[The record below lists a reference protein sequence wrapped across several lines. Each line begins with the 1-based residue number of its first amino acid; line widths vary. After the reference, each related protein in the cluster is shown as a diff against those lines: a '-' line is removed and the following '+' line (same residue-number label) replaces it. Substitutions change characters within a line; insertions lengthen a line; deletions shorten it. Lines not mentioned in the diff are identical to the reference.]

1 MATTTTS
8 TSSTPRRRRSAPRPI
23 TPISGFVC
31 PREDLQGRV
40 RDGTVTLLDDC
51 LDTFELYRRVAAT
64 SDDRTHRRR
73 ALGQPDELRKALAL
87 DSDEYAAYHAAILR
101 LRAWCEQDPDSAA
114 REMVALTIA
123 QVEQDLRC
131 AAAKR
136 VLTDAS
142 RWQAVNDAKVRAVT
156 WLYTARDELV
166 AGLGWPHPGEE
177 VIVQTTYTAG
187 VGKRAEQVTY
197 DGPAWYA
204 TSFNTMNTMHSVSV
218 VDALDH
224 AHVVWTPLRDGN
236 HGPAMPDGDI
246 PMRLAAAPDRRLVAP
261 VPRWPTTD
269 DVPEYDVTAGVG
281 VGEQVGL
288 LL

>member
-1 MATTTTS
+1 MATTTRS
-8 TSSTPRRRRSAPRPI
+8 TGAAPRRRRRASRPP
-23 TPISGFVC
+23 TTISGFVC
-31 PREDLQGRV
+31 PREDLAGRV
-40 RDGTVTLLDDC
+40 RERTLMLLDEC
-51 LDTFELYRRVAAT
+51 LDTFELYRLVAAT
-64 SDDRTHRRR
+64 SDDRAHRRR
-73 ALGQPDELRKALAL
+73 ALGNPDELRKALAL
-87 DSDEYAAYHAAILR
+87 DSDEYAAYHAAILQ
-101 LRAWCEQDPDSAA
+101 LRAECEQDPGSAA

-123 QVEQDLRC
+123 HVEQDLRC

-136 VLTDAS
+136 VLTDPS

-156 WLYTARDELV
+156 WLYTARDELI

-197 DGPAWYA
+197 DGVARYA

-224 AHVVWTPLRDGN
+224 AHVIWTPIRDGN
-236 HGPAMPDGDI
+236 SGPAMPDGDI

-269 DVPEYDVTAGVG
+269 DVPEYDRTAGVG
-281 VGEQVGL
+281 VGEQVAL
-288 LL
+288 L

>member
-1 MATTTTS
+1 MATTTRS
-8 TSSTPRRRRSAPRPI
+8 TGAGPRRRRRASRPP
-23 TPISGFVC
+23 TTISGFVC
-31 PREDLQGRV
+31 PREDLAGRV
-40 RDGTVTLLDDC
+40 HDRTLTLVDEC
-51 LDTFELYRRVAAT
+51 LDTFELYRLVAAT
-64 SDDRTHRRR
+64 SDDRAHRRR
-73 ALGQPDELRKALAL
+73 ALGNPDELRKALAL
-87 DSDEYAAYHAAILR
+87 DSDEYTAYHAAVLT
-101 LRAWCEQDPDSAA
+101 LRAWCERHPDTAA
-114 REMVALTIA
+114 GEMVALTVA
-123 QVEQDLRC
+123 QVERDLSC

-136 VLTDAS
+136 TLTDPS

-156 WLYTARDELV
+156 WLYTARDELI

-187 VGKRAEQVTY
+187 VGKHAQQVTY
-197 DGPAWYA
+197 DGVAWYA

-224 AHVVWTPLRDGN
+224 AHVLWTPMRDGD

-246 PMRLAAAPDRRLVAP
+246 PMRLVAAPDRRLVAP

-269 DVPEYDVTAGVG
+269 DVPAYDTTAGVG